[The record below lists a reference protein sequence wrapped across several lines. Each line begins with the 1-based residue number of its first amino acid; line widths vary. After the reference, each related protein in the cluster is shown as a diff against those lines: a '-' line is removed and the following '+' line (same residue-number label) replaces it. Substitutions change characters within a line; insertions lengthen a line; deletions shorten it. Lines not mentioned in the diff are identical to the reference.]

1 MATTTTKNIL
11 INVKADTKQLEKNL
25 GKIPDIT
32 KKESKQL
39 VQVLT
44 TELKQAEISAK
55 KTAQATGAGMKKI
68 EVSSKKAS
76 INVKK
81 LRKETGQLGGGLQ
94 AMGDIV
100 GEIDPALGGVAMTV
114 SIVGIAVRDLGKA
127 LLQSSPIM
135 LGVIGTVTALGA
147 VYAIFANESEKV
159 AKVQKNIRESIDNA
173 NKAMEIQAQTANEA
187 QRAIISVNEQIE
199 ALETEYQLLIGA
211 VTQLDVELQKAQK
224 TQDNELETLIN
235 KNAVAN
241 EGYKQAIDAQSRTVT
256 AFKKSIS
263 LLREQ
268 TGLTEENLKKTDGYK
283 HRLNNLER
291 AQKKL
296 LDLENEQKEFQK
308 ESKIIIQETTLEL
321 GKQQRTVIKTKDQQ
335 RKNLEL
341 QRQRAEAA
349 RALAAE
355 EAERTRKNQ
364 ANIQKEQAE
373 IAKYLTILDN
383 FKNARIAHDNE
394 LISITEQNQRLR
406 IQFFDDQIAKSKAN
420 LELELAGIERIIQ
433 AKENEQ
439 LANLKLATSDELKN
453 EALQNNLLIEQEI
466 SLLKEQMHLKEAAAL
481 VEQSK
486 LRKKNTVETKLQAD
500 EIANYYIT
508 GANALSELI
517 KTASNENKEAAL
529 VAFRVSQAAAIAQIA
544 INTAEQISKVAAN
557 PLAIAGVSA
566 IGAMQ
571 AATVLAQPAPE
582 FHTGGIIKGDDTQTI
597 TALTGEAILD
607 RRTVNRLGGE
617 NGLNQLRRTGN
628 NNNEVIILQP
638 FKHFDR
644 FVTANSRNGGEI
656 AKIKRRKAAGK
667 Y

>member
-1 MATTTTKNIL
+1 
-11 INVKADTKQLEKNL
+11 
-25 GKIPDIT
+25 
-32 KKESKQL
+32 
-39 VQVLT
+39 
-44 TELKQAEISAK
+44 
-55 KTAQATGAGMKKI
+55 
-68 EVSSKKAS
+68 
-76 INVKK
+76 
-81 LRKETGQLGGGLQ
+81 
-94 AMGDIV
+94 
-100 GEIDPALGGVAMTV
+100 
-114 SIVGIAVRDLGKA
+114 
-127 LLQSSPIM
+127 LQSSPIM

-466 SLLKEQMHLKEAAAL
+466 SLLKEQMHLKEAA
-481 VEQSK
+481 
-486 LRKKNTVETKLQAD
+486 
-500 EIANYYIT
+500 
-508 GANALSELI
+508 
-517 KTASNENKEAAL
+517 
-529 VAFRVSQAAAIAQIA
+529 
-544 INTAEQISKVAAN
+544 
-557 PLAIAGVSA
+557 
-566 IGAMQ
+566 
-571 AATVLAQPAPE
+571 
-582 FHTGGIIKGDDTQTI
+582 
-597 TALTGEAILD
+597 
-607 RRTVNRLGGE
+607 
-617 NGLNQLRRTGN
+617 
-628 NNNEVIILQP
+628 
-638 FKHFDR
+638 
-644 FVTANSRNGGEI
+644 
-656 AKIKRRKAAGK
+656 
-667 Y
+667 